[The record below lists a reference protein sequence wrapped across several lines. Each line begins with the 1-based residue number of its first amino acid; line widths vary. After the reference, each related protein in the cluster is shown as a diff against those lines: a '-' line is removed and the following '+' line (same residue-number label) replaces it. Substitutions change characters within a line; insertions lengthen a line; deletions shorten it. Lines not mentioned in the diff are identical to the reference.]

1 VSLRRVVRRLAALAV
16 VVAIGAAGAPA
27 LAQDAARVL
36 RVSFPVA
43 ETGFDPQ
50 AAGDIYSNYVNRAI
64 FDSLYRYDYLAR
76 PYRIVPSVAAA
87 MPEVSADGKVYVI
100 RIRPGIVFADDPAFK
115 GQRRELVAEDFV
127 YGIKRILDPKMR
139 SNSVIMVD
147 GRFVGAEAVLAKAKE
162 TGTFDYDAPIE
173 GLRAVDRY
181 TLRLALNFPDAELM
195 ANLTTTSMSGVAR
208 EVVDAYKDGSGWV
221 MANPVGTGPYRLAD
235 WRRGQ
240 RIVLE
245 ANPSFRDERYPAPTD
260 AADKARVG
268 KLVGR
273 KLPLV
278 PRVEIS
284 VIEESNPR
292 FLAFQQNS
300 LDYMA
305 VPLDLVANVLDGGNA
320 LKREFAARKV
330 TLQRDVQ
337 PAINY
342 LYFNIED
349 PVVGGYTP
357 EKVALRRAIAMGYN
371 VSDEI
376 RVLRQGQGM
385 PATQV
390 VPPGMS
396 GHDATLDTPRKVDT
410 AGANALLDRF
420 GYRDRN
426 GDGFREAPDGAP
438 LVLKMYSTPVAQ
450 DREADDLWLRSLGT
464 LGLKVEFTK
473 QKWPDLLK
481 AARLGQLQA
490 WRVGN
495 INTTPEGFGFLALLY
510 GPHAGFAN
518 LGRFRLPE
526 YDKLYEEARA
536 LPDGPARAKAVRRM
550 NELVTAY
557 TPWVLTSYRI
567 ENVLV
572 QPWLTGY
579 KYNPTYQHPFPYLD
593 VDVAARSAAGR
604 GQ

>member
-1 VSLRRVVRRLAALAV
+1 
-16 VVAIGAAGAPA
+16 
-27 LAQDAARVL
+27 
-36 RVSFPVA
+36 
-43 ETGFDPQ
+43 
-50 AAGDIYSNYVNRAI
+50 
-64 FDSLYRYDYLAR
+64 
-76 PYRIVPSVAAA
+76 
-87 MPEVSADGKVYVI
+87 
-100 RIRPGIVFADDPAFK
+100 
-115 GQRRELVAEDFV
+115 
-127 YGIKRILDPKMR
+127 
-139 SNSVIMVD
+139 VIMVD

-195 ANLTTTSMSGVAR
+195 ANLTTASMSAVAR
-208 EVVDAYKDGSGWV
+208 EVVDAYKDASGWV

-245 ANPSFRDERYPAPTD
+245 ASPSFRDERYPAPAD
-260 AADKARVG
+260 AADKALVG

-305 VPLDLVANVLDGGNA
+305 VPLDLVANVLDGGNV
-320 LKREFAARKV
+320 LKREFSARKV

-342 LYFNIED
+342 LYFNLED

-371 VSDEI
+371 VGDEI

-390 VPPGMS
+390 VPPAMS
-396 GHDATLDTPRKVDT
+396 GHDATLDTPRKVDV

-579 KYNPTYQHPFPYLD
+579 KYNPTYQHPWPYLD
-593 VDVAARSAAGR
+593 VDVAVRSAAGR

>member
-1 VSLRRVVRRLAALAV
+1 VSLRRVVRRLAALAA
-16 VVAIGAAGAPA
+16 VVAIGAASVTA

-195 ANLTTTSMSGVAR
+195 ANLTTASMSAVAR
-208 EVVDAYKDGSGWV
+208 EVVDAYKDASGWV

-245 ANPSFRDERYPAPTD
+245 ASPSFRDERYPAPAD
-260 AADKARVG
+260 AADKALVG

-305 VPLDLVANVLDGGNA
+305 VPLDLVANVLDGGNV
-320 LKREFAARKV
+320 LKREFSARKV

-342 LYFNIED
+342 LYFNLED

-371 VSDEI
+371 VGDEI

-438 LVLKMYSTPVAQ
+438 LVLKMYSTPAAQ
-450 DREADDLWLRSLGT
+450 DREADDLWLRSLRT

-579 KYNPTYQHPFPYLD
+579 KYNPTYQHPWPYLD